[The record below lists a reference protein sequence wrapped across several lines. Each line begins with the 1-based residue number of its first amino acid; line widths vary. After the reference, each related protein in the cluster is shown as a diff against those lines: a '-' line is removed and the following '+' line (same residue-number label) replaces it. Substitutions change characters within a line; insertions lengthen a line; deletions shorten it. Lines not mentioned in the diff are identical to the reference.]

1 MKKLIYSIIF
11 SLFYL
16 DYVDSCCIFVSEIRE
31 IIDIK
36 ISIT

>member
-16 DYVDSCCIFVSEIRE
+16 DYVDLYCIFASEIRE